1 MPQLKWYFED
11 FAVGATIEVGS
22 RQVSEQEIIDF
33 AKQFDPQPFHIDR
46 QAAAESIYGGIIA
59 SGWHTCSMMMK
70 LMVDNLLHD
79 AASLGSPGLDEIRWS
94 KPVRGGDTLS
104 VSCTVLGSQPSIS
117 KPDRGVV
124 RTQWHTN
131 KQQSKQDATVTG
143 MALFLKRPS

>member
-46 QAAAESIYGGIIA
+46 QAAADSIYGGIIA

-70 LMVDNLLHD
+70 LMGVNLLHD

-94 KPVRGGDTLS
+94 KPVRGGDT
-104 VSCTVLGSQPSIS
+104 
-117 KPDRGVV
+117 RGGGGAGRGGRPAGGGPGRGGG
-124 RTQWHTN
+124 RT
-131 KQQSKQDATVTG
+131 
-143 MALFLKRPS
+143 